1 MEKEEKHTIKVV
13 GGTEEKQYIR
23 ENKHLILST
32 TGFSGM
38 QMNFFVRA
46 LTKFDFKPEDIEDER
61 RYLVEFQ
68 RSEVPLD
75 GYKASKIAEE
85 LQALQDITIRSN
97 SESGWSSLKPF
108 PKVGEYND
116 GSGTIQIW
124 FDGEYLK
131 PILELKEKE
140 GWAVILVAEMFSLQG
155 RHAKKLFELF
165 SSAKN
170 KNQTRLEY
178 EVDILKK
185 ILGIP
190 DKYKNN
196 PGLFMKKVVY
206 PAVEQIN
213 KKTSIKVEVAKRNRK
228 GKTPSMVIFDVKRK
242 EKLTKSEKK
251 EINKPGNSEQTDE
264 QRRISKYFNEK
275 QLKCYDILIDWGF
288 TNQQAFNCANKKETM
303 KLFFRWQY
311 NNAIQ
316 AEIKAGRINKSEAKS
331 NFFKELKANQLKI

>member
-1 MEKEEKHTIKVV
+1 MEENKKEPIKVT
-13 GGTEEKQYIR
+13 GGTEEKQFIR

-32 TGFSGM
+32 TGFSGV
-38 QMNFFVRA
+38 QMNLFIRA
-46 LTKFDFKPEDIEDER
+46 LTKFDLKPENIEQER

-75 GYKASKIAEE
+75 GYRASKIEEE
-85 LQALQDITIRSN
+85 LQALQNITIKSN
-97 SESGWSSLKPF
+97 SDSGWSSLKPF
-108 PKVGEYND
+108 PKVGEYSD

-155 RHAKKLFELF
+155 RHVKKLFELF

-178 EVDILKK
+178 DVAVLKT

-190 DKYKNN
+190 YKYKNN
-196 PGLFMKKVVY
+196 PGLFMKMVIY
-206 PAVEQIN
+206 PAIDQIN
-213 KKTSIKVEVAKRNRK
+213 EKTSISVAATKRNKK
-228 GKTPSMVIFDVKRK
+228 GKTPTMVIFDVHKK
-242 EKLTKSEKK
+242 EKVNSSEKK
-251 EINKPGNSEQTDE
+251 EIDTPDRSEQTDE

-275 QLKCYDILIDWGF
+275 QMKCYNTLIDRGF
-288 TNQQAFNCANKKETM
+288 TKQQAFNCANKKETM
-303 KLFFRWQY
+303 ELFFRWQY

-316 AEIKAGRINKSEAKS
+316 AEIKAGRITKEEAKRD
-331 NFFKELKANQLKI
+331 FFKELKANQLKI